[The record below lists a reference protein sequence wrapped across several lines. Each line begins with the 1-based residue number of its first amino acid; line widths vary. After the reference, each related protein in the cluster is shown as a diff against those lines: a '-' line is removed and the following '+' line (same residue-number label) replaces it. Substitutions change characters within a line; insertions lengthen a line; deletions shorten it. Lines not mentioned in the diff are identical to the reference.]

1 MKNPIITLSNL
12 QHRGQRMIRIHFTY
26 DRKVAATVKAFT
38 GVKWSRTHGCFYLPY
53 SFERQQALFRHL
65 VAGGLWVDYE
75 QLKRKHIPA
84 PKNPAAT
91 GTLTSLNQ
99 DRFHRYQQ
107 YLQGLRMSSSTILAY
122 GSFVFTFLEHLGNV
136 PLEEVDNTSV
146 RLFVE
151 GLVRKKRY
159 GISSHRL
166 LISALKHFSALFAE
180 TKIDNL
186 ELVRPK
192 RSRLL
197 PTVLSQ
203 EEVMRLLQRT
213 PNLKHR
219 TVLAL
224 IYSSGLRISELL
236 NLELK
241 DIDLD
246 RKQLRIGQAKGRKD
260 RYVVLAESFIPLL
273 MNYLNSYRP
282 TRFVIQGDGGGRY
295 SGSSVRAFL
304 RRSRQKAGIMKKVTP
319 HTLRHSYATHLVEN
333 GVNLRHVQE
342 LLGHSK
348 PETTMIYTHVARR
361 DLLNI
366 RSPLDDAV
374 LKLLKDGNNPPYI
387 SLSGD
392 L

>member
-1 MKNPIITLSNL
+1 MKKPIITLSPL
-12 QHRGQRMIRIHFTY
+12 QHRGQRMIRINFPF
-26 DRKVAATVKAFT
+26 DRKLAADVKAFP

-53 SFERQQALFRHL
+53 AFERQQALFRHL
-65 VAGGLWVDYE
+65 VQKGFWVTYE
-75 QLKRKHIPA
+75 QLNPQPWAVTKNTPA
-84 PKNPAAT
+84 VRI
-91 GTLTSLNQ
+91 LSSLNQ
-99 DRFHRYQQ
+99 DRLHRYQQ
-107 YLQGLRMSSSTILAY
+107 YLEGLRMSSSTLQTY
-122 GSFVFTFLEHLGNV
+122 GSFVFTFLEYLGDL
-136 PLEEVDNTSV
+136 PLEEVDNTRV

-151 GLVRKKRY
+151 ELVRKKRY
-159 GISSHRL
+159 GISSHRQ
-166 LISALKHFSALFAE
+166 LIGALKHFSALYTE
-180 TKIDNL
+180 SKIDNL
-186 ELVRPK
+186 QLVRPK

-246 RKQLRIGQAKGRKD
+246 RKQIRIRQAKGRKD

-273 MNYLNSYRP
+273 INYLHSYRP

-304 RRSRQKAGIMKKVTP
+304 KRSCRNAGILKARYP
-319 HTLRHSYATHLVEN
+319 AYPAA
-333 GVNLRHVQE
+333 
-342 LLGHSK
+342 LLCHAPCRKRGEPAACTGAFRSFQTRNHHALY
-348 PETTMIYTHVARR
+348 PCGPAR
-361 DLLNI
+361 
-366 RSPLDDAV
+366 PAEHPQPA
-374 LKLLKDGNNPPYI
+374 G
-387 SLSGD
+387 
-392 L
+392 